1 MNLFLLPYENLVVF
15 PMVFD
20 WNPIYYIPEPTLVQ
34 RLLYIKTNDPGIDVG
49 LPATNIRHSQDNCRN
64 L

>member
-1 MNLFLLPYENLVVF
+1 MNLFLLPQENLEVF

-20 WNPIYYIPEPTLVQ
+20 WNPTYFIPEPTLVQ

-49 LPATNIRHSQDNCRN
+49 LQ
-64 L
+64 LY